1 MKRTILKKLTACLC
15 LCAVLSGALTVPAG
29 AASFQDVPS
38 NHWAATAID
47 RCAAQG
53 WFQGKTADTF
63 GVGQPMTRAG
73 FAVALSRFF
82 GWQSGETYYRIFS
95 DVPQGAWY
103 EPALR
108 ACYEHGAVTRQTGD
122 FRPGDPITREELAV
136 MLIRALGYGPIA
148 GLAED
153 DPLPFR
159 DVTTNKGHIAMAYE
173 LGLVS
178 GMGNDLFVPDRYAT
192 REQAAVMLSRLY
204 DKLHPAQ
211 TANEAMVL
219 LRSGEEAEDLSGYQ
233 TVILTA
239 GTLTGGQNPRLA
251 LSVSN
256 TQKQVMETATASG
269 QTVLLGIS
277 DQSGVLKSTAAAATA
292 VAEALTDSSYDG
304 VYLNITPSAENG
316 DALAAFV
323 QALRAAVPEKKLY
336 VAASAPARREAIPD
350 YQALG
355 KAADRIVLQVS
366 GHEDTDGAVPVY
378 AMEPLETVYYALSAL
393 NDQIPGEKL
402 ALLLTAEGHGRKG
415 TGKPTAFKT
424 LWPHWKPKAAPTIL
438 TATPAPIWRQRIR
451 WSGISTKRR
460 WKPASSCCAASAYPP
475 AVSPPPTVLCK
486 PKKAELSNPDRKN
499 RLAFQQ
505 GGFLLFN
512 YRYFRIPSVA
522 VSTSPL
528 MVTVNLMLFRSPNTS
543 SQLRNFSVSASTSA
557 PTVLHRLS
565 MNT

>member
-15 LCAVLSGALTVPAG
+15 LCAVLSGALSVPVG

-38 NHWAATAID
+38 NHWAADAID

-53 WFQGKTADTF
+53 WFQGKTANTF
-63 GVGQPMTRAG
+63 GIGQPMSRAG

-82 GWQSGETYYRIFS
+82 GWQSSETYYQIFS

-108 ACYEHGAVTRQTGD
+108 ACYEHGAVTRQTSD
-122 FRPGDPITREELAV
+122 FRPGEPITREELAV

-148 GLAED
+148 GLAESD
-153 DPLPFR
+153 TLPFR
-159 DVTTNKGHIAMAYE
+159 DVSTSKGHIVMAYE

-178 GMGNDLFVPDRYAT
+178 GTKNKLFVPDRYAT
-192 REQAAVMLSRLY
+192 REQAAVILSRLY

-233 TVILTA
+233 TIVLMEGNLA
-239 GTLTGGQNPRLA
+239 GGQKPRLT
-251 LSVSN
+251 LNSSH
-256 TQKQVMETATASG
+256 TQEQIKETAKVSG

-277 DQSGVLKSTAAAATA
+277 GQSGVLKSTTAAATA
-292 VAEALTDSSYDG
+292 VAEALTDSNYDG
-304 VYLNITPSAENG
+304 VYLSITPSAENS

-336 VAASAPARREAIPD
+336 VAASAPSRGEMTPD

-355 KAADRIVLQVS
+355 KAADRIVLQVA
-366 GHEDTDGAVPVY
+366 GYVDTDSAVPVY

-402 ALLLTAEGHGRKG
+402 ALLLTAEGRGRKS
-415 TGKPTAFKT
+415 TGKPAAFNGDAVAALEAQGHAYYSDRYACAYLETKDTVVWYLNEKT
-424 LWPHWKPKAAPTIL
+424 LEARQQLLRCFGVSSYCL
-438 TATPAPIWRQRIR
+438 TTPNGTLQAQE
-451 WSGISTKRR
+451 S
-460 WKPASSCCAASAYPP
+460 
-475 AVSPPPTVLCK
+475 
-486 PKKAELSNPDRKN
+486 
-499 RLAFQQ
+499 
-505 GGFLLFN
+505 
-512 YRYFRIPSVA
+512 
-522 VSTSPL
+522 
-528 MVTVNLMLFRSPNTS
+528 
-543 SQLRNFSVSASTSA
+543 
-557 PTVLHRLS
+557 
-565 MNT
+565 

>member
-153 DPLPFR
+153 VPLPFR

-233 TVILTA
+233 TVILMA

-277 DQSGVLKSTAAAATA
+277 GQSSVLKSTAAAATA

-316 DALAAFV
+316 NAPAAFV

-366 GHEDTDGAVPVY
+366 GHEDTDGTVPVY

-415 TGKPTAFKT
+415 TGKPTAFNGDTVAALEAKGRT
-424 LWPHWKPKAAPTIL
+424 YYSDRYACAYLETKDTVVWYLNEKALEA
-438 TATPAPIWRQRIR
+438 RQQLLRCF
-451 WSGISTKRR
+451 GV
-460 WKPASSCCAASAYPP
+460 SSCC
-475 AVSPPPTVLCK
+475 
-486 PKKAELSNPDRKN
+486 LS
-499 RLAFQQ
+499 
-505 GGFLLFN
+505 
-512 YRYFRIPSVA
+512 
-522 VSTSPL
+522 T
-528 MVTVNLMLFRSPNTS
+528 PNGTLQAQES
-543 SQLRNFSVSASTSA
+543 
-557 PTVLHRLS
+557 
-565 MNT
+565 

>member
-233 TVILTA
+233 TVILTV

-277 DQSGVLKSTAAAATA
+277 GQSGVLKSTAAAATA

-316 DALAAFV
+316 DPGRCAGEKAVCGGKRPGPKGSNSGLSGPRKGRRPD
-323 QALRAAVPEKKLY
+323 RAAGV
-336 VAASAPARREAIPD
+336 R
-350 YQALG
+350 
-355 KAADRIVLQVS
+355 
-366 GHEDTDGAVPVY
+366 T
-378 AMEPLETVYYALSAL
+378 
-393 NDQIPGEKL
+393 
-402 ALLLTAEGHGRKG
+402 
-415 TGKPTAFKT
+415 
-424 LWPHWKPKAAPTIL
+424 
-438 TATPAPIWRQRIR
+438 
-451 WSGISTKRR
+451 
-460 WKPASSCCAASAYPP
+460 
-475 AVSPPPTVLCK
+475 
-486 PKKAELSNPDRKN
+486 
-499 RLAFQQ
+499 
-505 GGFLLFN
+505 
-512 YRYFRIPSVA
+512 
-522 VSTSPL
+522 
-528 MVTVNLMLFRSPNTS
+528 
-543 SQLRNFSVSASTSA
+543 
-557 PTVLHRLS
+557 
-565 MNT
+565 

>member
-159 DVTTNKGHIAMAYE
+159 DVTINKGHIAMAYE

-239 GTLTGGQNPRLA
+239 GTLTGGQNPRLV

-277 DQSGVLKSTAAAATA
+277 GQSGVLKSTAAF
-292 VAEALTDSSYDG
+292 
-304 VYLNITPSAENG
+304 I
-316 DALAAFV
+316 
-323 QALRAAVPEKKLY
+323 
-336 VAASAPARREAIPD
+336 
-350 YQALG
+350 
-355 KAADRIVLQVS
+355 
-366 GHEDTDGAVPVY
+366 
-378 AMEPLETVYYALSAL
+378 
-393 NDQIPGEKL
+393 
-402 ALLLTAEGHGRKG
+402 
-415 TGKPTAFKT
+415 
-424 LWPHWKPKAAPTIL
+424 
-438 TATPAPIWRQRIR
+438 
-451 WSGISTKRR
+451 
-460 WKPASSCCAASAYPP
+460 
-475 AVSPPPTVLCK
+475 
-486 PKKAELSNPDRKN
+486 
-499 RLAFQQ
+499 
-505 GGFLLFN
+505 
-512 YRYFRIPSVA
+512 
-522 VSTSPL
+522 
-528 MVTVNLMLFRSPNTS
+528 
-543 SQLRNFSVSASTSA
+543 
-557 PTVLHRLS
+557 
-565 MNT
+565 

>member
-1 MKRTILKKLTACLC
+1 M
-15 LCAVLSGALTVPAG
+15 VSGQDRRYLRRGPAHDPG
-29 AASFQDVPS
+29 
-38 NHWAATAID
+38 
-47 RCAAQG
+47 
-53 WFQGKTADTF
+53 
-63 GVGQPMTRAG
+63 G

-233 TVILTA
+233 TVILMA

-277 DQSGVLKSTAAAATA
+277 GQSSVLKSTAAG
-292 VAEALTDSSYDG
+292 SHGSCRS
-304 VYLNITPSAENG
+304 I
-316 DALAAFV
+316 
-323 QALRAAVPEKKLY
+323 
-336 VAASAPARREAIPD
+336 
-350 YQALG
+350 
-355 KAADRIVLQVS
+355 DR
-366 GHEDTDGAVPVY
+366 
-378 AMEPLETVYYALSAL
+378 
-393 NDQIPGEKL
+393 
-402 ALLLTAEGHGRKG
+402 
-415 TGKPTAFKT
+415 
-424 LWPHWKPKAAPTIL
+424 
-438 TATPAPIWRQRIR
+438 
-451 WSGISTKRR
+451 
-460 WKPASSCCAASAYPP
+460 
-475 AVSPPPTVLCK
+475 
-486 PKKAELSNPDRKN
+486 
-499 RLAFQQ
+499 QQ
-505 GGFLLFN
+505 L
-512 YRYFRIPSVA
+512 
-522 VSTSPL
+522 
-528 MVTVNLMLFRSPNTS
+528 
-543 SQLRNFSVSASTSA
+543 
-557 PTVLHRLS
+557 
-565 MNT
+565 

>member
-15 LCAVLSGALTVPAG
+15 LCAALCGILTVPAG

-38 NHWAATAID
+38 SHWAAEAID
-47 RCAAQG
+47 RCASRG

-82 GWQSGETYYRIFS
+82 GWQSGENYYQIFS
-95 DVPQGAWY
+95 DVPQGTWY

-159 DVTTNKGHIAMAYE
+159 DVTTSKGHIAMAYE

-178 GMGNDLFVPDRYAT
+178 GMGKDLFIPDRYAT

-204 DKLHPAQ
+204 DKLHPTQ

-219 LRSGEEAEDLSGYQ
+219 LHSGEEAEDLSGYQ
-233 TVILTA
+233 TIVLMA
-239 GTLTGGQNPRLA
+239 GTLAGGQSPWLTQN
-251 LSVSN
+251 VSE
-256 TQKQVMETATASG
+256 TQQQAMETAKAAG

-277 DQSGVLKSTAAAATA
+277 GQSSVLKSTAAAAAA
-292 VAEALTDSSYDG
+292 VAKVMTDSDYDG
-304 VYLNITPSAENG
+304 VYLNITQSAENS
-316 DALAAFV
+316 DALASLT
-323 QALRAAVPEKKLY
+323 QALQSAMPDKKLY
-336 VAASAPARREAIPD
+336 AAVSSPVRGTAVPD

-355 KAADRIVLQVS
+355 KAADRIILQVA
-366 GHEDTDGAVPVY
+366 GYENTDNTVPVY
-378 AMEPLETVYYALSAL
+378 AMEPLENIYYALSVL

-402 ALLLTAEGHGRKG
+402 ALLLTAEGRGRSEKE
-415 TGKPTAFKT
+415 KK
-424 LWPHWKPKAAPTIL
+424 
-438 TATPAPIWRQRIR
+438 
-451 WSGISTKRR
+451 
-460 WKPASSCCAASAYPP
+460 
-475 AVSPPPTVLCK
+475 AVS
-486 PKKAELSNPDRKN
+486 
-499 RLAFQQ
+499 
-505 GGFLLFN
+505 FN
-512 YRYFRIPSVA
+512 GDA
-522 VSTSPL
+522 VSALEAQSR
-528 MVTVNLMLFRSPNTS
+528 VYYSDRYACAYIEAKETVVWYLSGKALEARQQLLGCFGVSSYCLTTPNGA
-543 SQLRNFSVSASTSA
+543 L
-557 PTVLHRLS
+557 RLS
-565 MNT
+565 TN

>member
-1 MKRTILKKLTACLC
+1 MSRP
-15 LCAVLSGALTVPAG
+15 SGP
-29 AASFQDVPS
+29 
-38 NHWAATAID
+38 
-47 RCAAQG
+47 
-53 WFQGKTADTF
+53 
-63 GVGQPMTRAG
+63 
-73 FAVALSRFF
+73 
-82 GWQSGETYYRIFS
+82 
-95 DVPQGAWY
+95 
-103 EPALR
+103 
-108 ACYEHGAVTRQTGD
+108 CYEHGAVTRQTGD

-233 TVILTA
+233 TVILMA

-256 TQKQVMETATASG
+256 MQKQVMETATASG

-277 DQSGVLKSTAAAATA
+277 GQSSVLKSTAAAATA

-316 DALAAFV
+316 NAPAAFV

-366 GHEDTDGAVPVY
+366 GHEDTDGTVPVY

-415 TGKPTAFKT
+415 TGKPTAFNGDTVAALEAKGRT
-424 LWPHWKPKAAPTIL
+424 YYSDRYACAYLETKDTVVWYLNEKALEA
-438 TATPAPIWRQRIR
+438 RQQLR
-451 WSGISTKRR
+451 
-460 WKPASSCCAASAYPP
+460 AASAYPP

-543 SQLRNFSVSASTSA
+543 SQLRNFSVSASTSV

-565 MNT
+565 INT